1 MSYSAF
7 QTGVTDWLF
16 QCFGHK
22 ISSDKLERADRLIE
36 EALELVQAVGYPEER
51 VKALLQYVY
60 SRPMGEPRQEVG
72 GVMVTLAAFCWS
84 YGIDLDEAAQTEL
97 ARIWTKIDAIRAKQ
111 AAKPTG
117 SALPIAVQPDCNQF
131 YSCLPCTW
139 STSDIDCCTY
149 PADKIYVD
157 AASTRFCADCA
168 KTHRGGTKHM
178 RKLSEI
184 LSLARPHL
192 DAGIAAPEG
201 GAS

>member
-117 SALPIAVQPDCNQF
+117 SALPIGPQPDRNQLYF
-131 YSCLPCTW
+131 CLPCTW
-139 STSDIDCCTY
+139 Y
-149 PADKIYVD
+149 AADVD
-157 AASTRFCADCA
+157 GCAYAADEIFVDGAGTRFCSGCA
-168 KTHRGGTKHM
+168 KEYRGGTRHM
-178 RKLSEI
+178 RKLSSI
-184 LSLARPHL
+184 LSCAEPHL
-192 DAGIAAPEG
+192 NAGITLPEG
-201 GAS
+201 GAA